1 MTISWFAYG
10 LANKGSLG
18 NDWLASASS
27 TLIQDLALIQPVQTD
42 NLGFG
47 AQGRYDLNQDVLHNR
62 TTFRYGESSLE
73 RDEDLCWSN

>member
-1 MTISWFAYG
+1 MRW
-10 LANKGSLG
+10 LG

-27 TLIQDLALIQPVQTD
+27 SLIQDLALIRPVQTD

-47 AQGRYDLNQDVLHNR
+47 AQGRYDLNQDVLYNR

-73 RDEDLCWSN
+73 QDEDLCWSN